1 MFDTDSRYSQLRP
14 LTVTGP
20 NGSPVQIVPIRFIA
34 ATTPIMSRRIQQGD
48 RPDLLAYEFYKE
60 PQLFWRIADANE
72 AMRPSELVATPGSL
86 IGIPTKE

>member
-1 MFDTDSRYSQLRP
+1 MFDLDSRYSKLTP
-14 LTVTGP
+14 LTVPGP
-20 NGSPVQIVPIRFIA
+20 NGTPVQIVPIRFIA
-34 ATTPIMSRRIQQGD
+34 AANPVIARRIRQGD

-72 AMRPSELVATPGSL
+72 VMRPSEMVSNLGGL

>member
-1 MFDTDSRYSQLRP
+1 MFDPDSRYAK
-14 LTVTGP
+14 LTPITVIGP
-20 NGSPVQIVPIRFIA
+20 SGNLVQIVPIRFISP
-34 ATTPIMSRRIQQGD
+34 TDPVMSRRIQQGD

-72 AMRPSELVATPGSL
+72 VTRPGDLVSDPGNL

>member
-1 MFDTDSRYSQLRP
+1 MFDPDSRYSQLTP
-14 LTVTGP
+14 LTVAGP
-20 NGSPVQIVPIRFIA
+20 NGTPVQILPIRFIPE
-34 ATTPIMSRRIQQGD
+34 TTPLMSRRVSQGD

-72 AMRPSELVATPGSL
+72 AMRPAELVSTLGGL